1 MSATIKMF
9 KVGEKNFTHSMNGD
23 HDSVELRDEHNEVLL
38 TYGTD
43 ARVSN
48 KDGRI
53 GNFTVEYIDG
63 FPCWVFYEMPLETR
77 SVYGPDLITAEV
89 ELSKRFITGF
99 QAGSSGLGA
108 LAFA

>member
-9 KVGEKNFTHSMNGD
+9 KVGEKNFTHIMSGD
-23 HDSVELRDEHNEVLL
+23 HDSVELRNERNETLL

-48 KDGRI
+48 GDGRI
-53 GNFTVEYIDG
+53 GNFTVEYING
-63 FPCWVFYEMPLETR
+63 YPCWVFYEMPLETR

-89 ELSKRFITGF
+89 ELSKRFITGLH
-99 QAGSSGLGA
+99 ADSPGLGA